1 MSLRS
6 SLRSALSFAP
16 LALLTTLSAVTFAV
30 FFGGGFRSI
39 LAWLALQT
47 LVPAAAFLVLAGTLV
62 VTLRRRRGLAR
73 LGLTAAVSLAS
84 MWPAAWLFG
93 ALSIT
98 YPYSI
103 ASSRPAATVRLP
115 TDAPMIVLWGG
126 DDHAHNYHAAYP
138 DQRWAYDLAV
148 EPTLADSARLEDYGC
163 YGVPVV
169 APTSARVHLAHDG
182 EPDETPGRLSGNVRA
197 PLGNHVVLALDG
209 GGYLVLAHLRRGS
222 VVAREGDRVAEGAPL
237 GACGNSGNTSEPHLH
252 VHVQRQ
258 DPRGRPVGFSEGLP
272 LYFRDHG
279 GAPMPR
285 GGIEVGSGRARATG
299 DRVAHGGDRRAA
311 R

>member
-6 SLRSALSFAP
+6 FCRRALSFAP
-16 LALLTTLSAVTFAV
+16 LALLATLAGATFAV
-30 FFGGGFRSI
+30 FFAGGFRSI

-47 LVPAAAFLVLAGTLV
+47 VVPLAAVVVLAGTV
-62 VTLRRRRGLAR
+62 AVTVRRRRGLVR
-73 LGLTAAVSLAS
+73 LGLTAAVSAAS

-103 ASSRPAATVRLP
+103 PSSKPAATVRLP
-115 TDAPMIVLWGG
+115 TDAPMVVLWGG

-148 EPTLADSARLEDYGC
+148 LPTLVGSSRLEDYGC

-169 APTSARVHLAHDG
+169 APLTARVHVAHDG

-222 VVAREGDRVAEGAPL
+222 VVAREGERLTEGSPL

-272 LYFRDHG
+272 LFFRDHG
-279 GAPMPR
+279 GPPMPQ
-285 GGIEVGSGRARATG
+285 GGIEVTSGHARATG
-299 DRVAHGGDRRAA
+299 DHVAHRGPLRAT